1 MIRTVTVPPWNHDG
15 ARMGLEEVAAML
27 SLTDCLDFIDLDR
40 VTVDIIAEHE
50 HLPTVVATELGDKLL
65 ASAKGIYRI
74 HEMHRNLIATAAEN
88 GYLTRE
94 KELRALYAAFTRK
107 YPMPR
112 HL

>member
-1 MIRTVTVPPWNHDG
+1 
-15 ARMGLEEVAAML
+15 ML

-40 VTVDIIAEHE
+40 ATVEIIAEHE

-65 ASAKGIYRI
+65 ATQKGIYRI
-74 HEMHRNLIATAAEN
+74 HEMHRNLIAIAAEK
-88 GYLTRE
+88 GSLARE
-94 KELRALYAAFTRK
+94 KELRQLYAAFTRK